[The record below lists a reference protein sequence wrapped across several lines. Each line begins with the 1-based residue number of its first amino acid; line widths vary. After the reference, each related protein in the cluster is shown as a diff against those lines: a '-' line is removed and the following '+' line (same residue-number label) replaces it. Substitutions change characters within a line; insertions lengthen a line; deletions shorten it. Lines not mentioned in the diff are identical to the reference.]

1 MEDNR
6 FLIFAKYETKGKG
19 AQNVGDGGPD
29 DVANREW
36 GAVASYG
43 HHDNSELFEGSD
55 LRSQEEVCDTDLF
68 PFRTSC

>member
-29 DVANREW
+29 DVANRE
-36 GAVASYG
+36 
-43 HHDNSELFEGSD
+43 
-55 LRSQEEVCDTDLF
+55 
-68 PFRTSC
+68 